1 MFSECALLCYMLSRF
16 LYVANYMPLRLQTI
30 RSGTAQHLFSIIIE
44 ASFLTCLQI
53 SLTDISSYSV
63 VFFWWFA

>member
-44 ASFLTCLQI
+44 ASFLTCL
-53 SLTDISSYSV
+53 
-63 VFFWWFA
+63 